1 MLKKISLA
9 FALVTALVALPA
21 LGGMALAQGGFPQWG
36 ECTTNYYGH
45 GPCWGSSVAH
55 LLSAHVA
62 GSGQVIKPAPF
73 RVNLISWF
81 RYWATSLRG
90 ARE

>member
-36 ECTTNYYGH
+36 ECTTYYYGH
-45 GPCWGSSVAH
+45 GPC
-55 LLSAHVA
+55 
-62 GSGQVIKPAPF
+62 
-73 RVNLISWF
+73 
-81 RYWATSLRG
+81 
-90 ARE
+90 